1 MKLAIFLGN
10 FNFYAGI
17 LSLLFQLLFTTRFL
31 RRFGIGTALFML
43 PATVFMGSAGLLA
56 FGTLAA
62 VTTLK
67 SCDQVLRYSLDQS
80 TRGIALSAAGCAGQ
94 DTGQVVP

>member
-1 MKLAIFLGN
+1 MRWLIFLGD

-17 LSLLFQLLFTTRFL
+17 LSLLFQLLFTSRFL

-43 PATVFMGSAGLLA
+43 PATVLLGSAGLLV

-62 VTTLK
+62 VVTLK
-67 SCDQVLRYSLDQS
+67 GCDQV
-80 TRGIALSAAGCAGQ
+80 
-94 DTGQVVP
+94 